1 MLLVVARLA
10 KPVGGGEGGEADAE
24 EVEFGGAGV
33 AEDCGGLLGDGCGK
47 GADAAGSYH
56 WGGDEEG
63 IYFYLWCGFSC
74 GCG

>member
-56 WGGDEEG
+56 WGGG
-63 IYFYLWCGFSC
+63 
-74 GCG
+74 